1 MNQEDFITY
10 EYSIQ
15 GKVITVTPSE
25 AVLLADE
32 RFLEIFSHTYYLQV
46 V

>member
-25 AVLLADE
+25 AVLDHKLNGD
-32 RFLEIFSHTYYLQV
+32 FI
-46 V
+46 